1 MLTKVADKPACA
13 ARIGGDEFVLLLPGV
28 DERGAEQ
35 MLERVQELITLNNTF
50 YPGATLSL
58 AMGCATARQ
67 GERLEATVTQAD
79 EQMMRV
85 KREFYASSGFDRRA
99 SQHGH
104 LG

>member
-1 MLTKVADKPACA
+1 
-13 ARIGGDEFVLLLPGV
+13 VLLLPGV

-35 MLERVQELITLNNTF
+35 MLERVQELITLNTF
-50 YPGATLSL
+50 YPGTLSL

-67 GERLEATVTQAD
+67 GERLPATVTQAD